1 MEIQLIRNLKQYR
14 TEKLLTQTDVANRIG
29 CTTAS
34 YCRYENGDR
43 ELPVS
48 LLIRLAD
55 LYKVSIDT
63 LVGRDNNSENCEF
76 FSFEYID
83 EFMAKLKN
91 KIDIRLA
98 KSTGDLVLV
107 RYVQKYYN
115 HGDCVSVA
123 DAHRMIS
130 FLELITDA
138 DVLLLCRIFSVSRS
152 GYYHFKKF
160 GDVVK
165 QKNKYIADLILEYEE
180 SALGSAGVKAIQAH
194 FQEQNDYP
202 ELKKISEARIKRI
215 MNWFEIIPEEFRDAK
230 TRLMSDVLGKYPAAY
245 GLKVRPNLL
254 ERNFSP
260 FVEPCTAWC
269 IDITEIKTGE
279 GKLYMCAVIDLCG
292 RYLVGYSASKDMKRH
307 MVFAAINRALVN
319 ARKYKD
325 FSEKPCIFHSDRG
338 AQFRTSKV
346 QKFLKKNNLKSSMS
360 RPYTSNDNAC
370 VESFFANLKCEYLY
384 RFKLDTMDQAR
395 GLIMRYVHFYND
407 IRIHQSTGHAPFD
420 FWLAAVEEKSM
431 NELVV

>member
-1 MEIQLIRNLKQYR
+1 MMEMQLIRNLKQYR

-123 DAHRMIS
+123 DAHRM
-130 FLELITDA
+130 
-138 DVLLLCRIFSVSRS
+138 VS
-152 GYYHFKKF
+152 
-160 GDVVK
+160 
-165 QKNKYIADLILEYEE
+165 
-180 SALGSAGVKAIQAH
+180 
-194 FQEQNDYP
+194 
-202 ELKKISEARIKRI
+202 
-215 MNWFEIIPEEFRDAK
+215 
-230 TRLMSDVLGKYPAAY
+230 
-245 GLKVRPNLL
+245 
-254 ERNFSP
+254 
-260 FVEPCTAWC
+260 
-269 IDITEIKTGE
+269 
-279 GKLYMCAVIDLCG
+279 
-292 RYLVGYSASKDMKRH
+292 
-307 MVFAAINRALVN
+307 
-319 ARKYKD
+319 
-325 FSEKPCIFHSDRG
+325 
-338 AQFRTSKV
+338 AQ
-346 QKFLKKNNLKSSMS
+346 
-360 RPYTSNDNAC
+360 
-370 VESFFANLKCEYLY
+370 
-384 RFKLDTMDQAR
+384 
-395 GLIMRYVHFYND
+395 
-407 IRIHQSTGHAPFD
+407 
-420 FWLAAVEEKSM
+420 
-431 NELVV
+431 